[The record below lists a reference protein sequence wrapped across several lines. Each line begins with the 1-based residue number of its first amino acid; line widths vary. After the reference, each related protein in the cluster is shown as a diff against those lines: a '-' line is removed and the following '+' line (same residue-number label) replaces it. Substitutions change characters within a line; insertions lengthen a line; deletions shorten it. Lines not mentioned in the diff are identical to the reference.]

1 MMIHTLKNIPFMKKT
16 SLASL
21 SLLTLMVAMTPSQ
34 AFAKGG
40 WGATPLAEKHRPDR
54 QWIERFA
61 STPDVIADASIADA
75 IESCD
80 GVVGADKHCVIEVT
94 NTASGL
100 PLEIFRSKT
109 KLLGMTDMLP
119 LTMAENDTFI
129 YIGENTKQVIIEN
142 LNLQGHKAGSKEIF
156 ALFIE
161 GESISKILIKNNK
174 IHGFDSDVDAHG
186 IAVYGSGNKKKQAI
200 RDVIIEGNEVSDMR
214 TGSSE
219 SIVVNGNVMHW
230 EIKNNMIQ
238 NINNIAIDAIGGE
251 GTSATR
257 KKRGRI
263 LPGVLDAARY
273 GFIEGN
279 TVRNMSTAGN
289 PAYDNEESWAAAIY
303 IDGAHHIKIA
313 NNSVENASWAYMLGA
328 ENCVTTRHITMIE
341 NDATGST
348 YGDLYVGGYTKK
360 GYKRNKNINCN
371 PKTSQ
376 DENEG
381 HGYIERITIKNNQ
394 LGSNPTS
401 ESLVT
406 IEYRTTHAI
415 IAEPT
420 VEAVNAEG
428 NGTARKDNNAI
439 RITE

>member
-1 MMIHTLKNIPFMKKT
+1 MTDTLNNIPYMKKT
-16 SLASL
+16 SLTCL
-21 SLLTLMVAMTPSQ
+21 NLLTLMIAMMPLQ
-34 AFAKGG
+34 GFAKGD
-40 WGATPLAEKHRPDR
+40 WGATPLTEKHRPDR
-54 QWIERFA
+54 QWIKNF
-61 STPDVIADASIADA
+61 SLTPDVIADGSIAKA

-80 GVVGADKHCVIEVT
+80 GVVGVDKHCVIRVT

-109 KLLGMTDMLP
+109 KLLGVAGMLP
-119 LTMAENDTFI
+119 LTTPENDTFI

-142 LNLQGHKAGSKEIF
+142 LNLQGHKAGNKEIF

-161 GESISKILIKNNK
+161 GKNISKILIKNNK
-174 IHGFDSDVDAHG
+174 IYNFDSNEDAHG
-186 IAVYGSGNKKKQAI
+186 IAVYGSGNNKKQAI
-200 RDVIIEGNEVSDMR
+200 HDVIIEGNDISDMR

-219 SIVVNGNVMHW
+219 SIVVNGNVMRW
-230 EIKNNMIQ
+230 EIKNNTIQ

-257 KKRGRI
+257 NKQGRI
-263 LPGVLDAARY
+263 LPGKLDAARY

-289 PAYDNEESWAAAIY
+289 PAYDSEESWAAAIY
-303 IDGAHHIKIA
+303 IDGAHHIKIT

-328 ENCVTTRHITMIE
+328 ENCVATRHITMTE
-341 NDATGST
+341 NNATGST
-348 YGDLYVGGYTKK
+348 YGDLYIGGYAKK
-360 GYKRNKNINCN
+360 GYKANKNINCN

-381 HGYIERITIKNNQ
+381 HGYIENITIKNNK
-394 LGSNPTS
+394 LISSPTS

-406 IEYRTTHAI
+406 LEYRITHAI

-420 VEAVNAEG
+420 VKAVNAGG
-428 NGTARKDNNAI
+428 NGSARKDNNAI
-439 RITE
+439 QIIE